1 MSETE
6 KQSRI
11 KAAAELL
18 IEIPEFKN
26 AIITT
31 EESVQRHMNEL
42 NNYLEREA
50 FKYYTLGKPDID
62 DAVYDRLY
70 ARMGILE
77 NLYPEFKVEGGI
89 TSKVGGEVLPFL
101 AKADHHIPL
110 LSLKK
115 AFSVDE
121 VVDHFMEAG
130 HDDEIIGNGKLDG
143 LALELIYQDGVYK
156 QAITRGDGITG
167 EDVTET
173 VRTIR
178 NIPKVLVNHPEGILE
193 VRGEVVLPKD
203 AFHKLNMK
211 LEGEGEEPYSN
222 SRNAVSGI
230 LRVLDPS
237 SAMDKPLA
245 FFAYGVGRWSNEN
258 AYELKLSS
266 ALGYLAH
273 LGFSHKRFHVF
284 KPMIENASKEARQET
299 ITNWVKDIVARFTE
313 LRPNYDIDIDGI
325 VFAYN
330 SFAKR
335 AELGSTST
343 YPRHSIAYK
352 FPASTGIS
360 TLEEVEW
367 QVGRTGVLTPVAH
380 ITPVT
385 VHGVTISKVTLHNPA
400 EIERLDIMLGDKIEV
415 SRQGDVIPKI
425 TAVLKQFR
433 NNKQE
438 HIYPPSE
445 CPVCSSPTV
454 MNDEGNFIFCTGNN
468 VCGGR
473 LITGIEHFASREAMD
488 IRGLGLGMVRTL
500 VEKGYLSNLA
510 DIYRLSEFR
519 DELCKIEGLGET
531 SVDKLLNA
539 IDASKHCQLHRFLY
553 AIGING
559 VGLGTSKR
567 LAKYFDYSF
576 DDIRG
581 ASPSQLEA
589 IDDIGPTTAQLIYV
603 YFQNHENLNM
613 IYRMTELGLSFIDDQ
628 VPQEDE
634 EVQFLKDQNWAVTG
648 SFDIS
653 SRKNWEDIIQEHG
666 GKIVSSITKNTTALL
681 IQDLSQKSSKLKKAQ
696 ELGIPIILEREFASK
711 WVAAK
716 ESGATEV
723 KFDPTLTVEAPPLL
737 S

>member
-31 EESVQRHMNEL
+31 EESVKRHMNEL

-130 HDDEIIGNGKLDG
+130 NDDEIIGNGKLDG

-245 FFAYGVGRWSNEN
+245 FFAYGVGRWSKEN
-258 AYELKLSS
+258 VHELKLSS
-266 ALGYLAH
+266 VLGYLTH

-284 KPMIENASKEARQET
+284 KPMMENASKETRQET

-352 FPASTGIS
+352 FPASVGTTS
-360 TLEEVEW
+360 LDSVEW
-367 QVGRTGVLTPVAH
+367 QVGRTGVLTPVA
-380 ITPVT
+380 IVTPVE
-385 VHGVTISKVTLHNPA
+385 VHGVTISRVTLHNPA
-400 EIERLDIMLGDKIEV
+400 EIERLGIMINDQIII

-425 TAVLKQFR
+425 TKVLVELRDK
-433 NNKQE
+433 NAE
-438 HIYPPSE
+438 EIYLPSE

-454 MNDEGNFIFCTGNN
+454 SNDEGNFLYCTGAS

-473 LITGIEHFASREAMD
+473 RVTTIEHFASREAMD
-488 IRGLGLGMVRTL
+488 IKGLGLETVRL
-500 VEKGYLSNLA
+500 LAQKSYLGNIA
-510 DIYRLSEFR
+510 DIYTLHEFKE
-519 DELCKIEGLGET
+519 ELYKLEGFGK
-531 SVDKLLNA
+531 SSIDKLLLN
-539 IDASKHCQLHRFLY
+539 IEKSKKVNLERFIY

-559 VGLGTSKR
+559 CGLGTSKR
-567 LAKYFDYSF
+567 LVKHFGSLDN
-576 DDIRG
+576 IKG
-581 ASPSQLEA
+581 ASPSMLEEVE
-589 IDDIGPTTAQLIYV
+589 DIGEITAQLVYM
-603 YFQNHENLNM
+603 YFQSFSNLDIIHNLLKAG
-613 IYRMTELGLSFIDDQ
+613 ISFNPVKKESNLGQIF
-628 VPQEDE
+628 
-634 EVQFLKDQNWAVTG
+634 KDQTWVVTG
-648 SFDIS
+648 SFDFA
-653 SRKNWEDIIQEHG
+653 SRKEWEEILTERG
-666 GKIVSSITKNTTALL
+666 AKISGSVTKNTDCLL
-681 IQDLSQKSSKLKKAQ
+681 AGDGTENGSKMKAATSLGVRVVRER
-696 ELGIPIILEREFASK
+696 ELGKII
-711 WVAAK
+711 K
-716 ESGATEV
+716 ESMDEDYATV
-723 KFDPTLTVEAPPLL
+723 KLF
-737 S
+737 